1 MLEIPHRS
9 PQHQKNLG
17 LTTARDQ
24 LLDSEAS
31 IFGDG
36 PKDEMV
42 RAHLIMPKF
51 KEVKFQSVY
60 KNMSSY
66 LFYFRSIIKELS
78 NIQRQRTLSEEV

>member
-9 PQHQKNLG
+9 LQHQKNLG

-24 LLDSEAS
+24 LLDLKAR

-42 RAHLIMPKF
+42 KDHLIMPKF
-51 KEVKFQSVY
+51 KEVTFQRVY

-66 LFYFRSIIKELS
+66 
-78 NIQRQRTLSEEV
+78 